1 MATIKVS
8 DEMAQM
14 VEKFASK
21 KGITPAEA
29 AEKLLGTGFSRLG
42 ALARYAKAQAGEK
55 PAPKKAKKAKGP
67 IARKARKPKAETVE
81 QTAAAES

>member
-1 MATIKVS
+1 MATIKCS

-14 VEKFASK
+14 VEKFAAK
-21 KGITPAEA
+21 KGITVAEA
-29 AEKLLGTGFSRLG
+29 ADKLLGTGFSRLG

-67 IARKARKPKAETVE
+67 IARKAKKAKAETVE
-81 QTAAAES
+81 QAEAAAS